1 MRNWRVRALYR
12 AAAVPGL
19 GAPYDRVTL
28 KAYYPA
34 AFGNSAEERNSGCVP
49 ADHGRGPCPV
59 VILLPGINV
68 GPESYAWLAQ
78 ALAAQGFVCVL
89 PSMIGEEMPGYT
101 SLTPGLDITALLPD
115 QYGTR
120 PSATALGAIREALVE
135 LNTSGLLEGLLDLQR
150 IVLGGHSA
158 GGSVA
163 LLNARRDWLAGLC
176 ATFTYGAHAGAA
188 SALGYAGGAQFA
200 LQAEVPTLMLGG
212 ECDGCIAESLHRYG
226 LDAGSLSAADMLRRS
241 FGEALPAQRA
251 ASHLGILRGANH
263 FSLAFP
269 EDGCTGRPFIDYPI
283 TRPAHHLRRQLLLA
297 ISRFLRG
304 YCRQE
309 AGALAAL
316 ERQLGNPQA
325 WLAQ

>member
-12 AAAVPGL
+12 AVAVPGQP
-19 GAPYDRVTL
+19 APYDRAQL
-28 KAYYPA
+28 KVYYPA
-34 AFGNSAEERNSGCVP
+34 LFGNTAEERNSGCVP

-78 ALAAQGFVCVL
+78 ALAAQGFACVL
-89 PSMIGEEMPGYT
+89 PCMIGEEMPGYT
-101 SLTPGLDITALLPD
+101 SLTPGLDVAALLPD
-115 QYGTR
+115 QYGSR
-120 PSATALGAIREALVE
+120 PSATALGAIRDALLA
-135 LNTSGLLEGLLDLQR
+135 LNGSGLLEGLLDLER

-163 LLNARRDWLAGLC
+163 LLNARRDWLPGLC

-188 SALGYAGGAQFA
+188 SALGYAEGAQFA
-200 LQAEVPTLMLGG
+200 LPAEVPTLMLGG
-212 ECDGCIAESLHRYG
+212 DCDGCIAESLHRYG
-226 LDAGSLSAADMLRRS
+226 LAPGSLDAAGMLRRS
-241 FGEALPAQRA
+241 FDEALPAQRA
-251 ASHLGILRGANH
+251 ASYLGILRGANH

-283 TRPAHHLRRQLLLA
+283 SRPARYLRRQLLGA

-304 YCRQE
+304 YCRQD
-309 AGALAAL
+309 ARALAAL
-316 ERQLGNPQA
+316 ARQLGNPQA
-325 WLAQ
+325 WLPQ